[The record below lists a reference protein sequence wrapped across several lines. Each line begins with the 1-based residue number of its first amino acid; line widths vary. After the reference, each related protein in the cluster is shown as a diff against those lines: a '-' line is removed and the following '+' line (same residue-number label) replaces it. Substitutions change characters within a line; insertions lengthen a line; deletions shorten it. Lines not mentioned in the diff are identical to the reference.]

1 MGPTEDTLGKDGL
14 GDAVAL
20 QLRRDSLGQLFGV
33 DLLDLTAAAA
43 SGGGRRVGRLEGG
56 GGAAAGMLRRQ
67 RVVQD
72 RRGRKDGGGVRQG
85 R

>member
-20 QLRRDSLGQLFGV
+20 QLRRDSLSQLFGV

-43 SGGGRRVGRLEGG
+43 TGGGRRVGRLEGG
-56 GGAAAGMLRRQ
+56 GGAAAGA
-67 RVVQD
+67 
-72 RRGRKDGGGVRQG
+72 GVSCATALSG
-85 R
+85 SSEPS